1 MTRIPLYN
9 DHLRVRDV
17 FQLALGWVLSPYL
30 KIFDVVCLLF
40 FKAFIILIIFFVLVM
55 ILALLF
61 PKQNND
67 DEITFVIT
75 NDGKEI
81 PWEKSKFTKKEI

>member
-1 MTRIPLYN
+1 MTRLPLIN
-9 DHLRVRDV
+9 DNLRVRDV

-30 KIFDVVCLLF
+30 KIFDVICLLF
-40 FKAFIILIIFFVLVM
+40 FKAFIISVIFFVLVI
-55 ILALLF
+55 ILAVLF

-81 PWEKSKFTKKEI
+81 PWEKSKLCKKEI